1 MEGVLT
7 QVFSLDE
14 V

>member
-7 QVFSLDE
+7 DRLKPV